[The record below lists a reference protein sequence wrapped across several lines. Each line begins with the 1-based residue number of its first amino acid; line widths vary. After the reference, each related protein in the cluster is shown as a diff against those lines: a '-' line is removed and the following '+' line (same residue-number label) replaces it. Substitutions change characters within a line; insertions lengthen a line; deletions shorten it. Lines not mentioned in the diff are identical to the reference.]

1 MWHRWVSWLK
11 GAGLA
16 TAALLLAPPVLAGGG
31 GGTYHS
37 TSRVVARSGPAPA
50 PSVVAPAVARP
61 VSVVVTIPPQPA
73 KKPVYV
79 NLRGPDGEARR
90 FLVEGG
96 RAAIQYRQLVL
107 RPGQSVTIRWVAA
120 K

>member
-1 MWHRWVSWLK
+1 MSYRRAPCLK

-16 TAALLLAPPVLAGGG
+16 AAALLLAPPVLAGGG

-37 TSRVVARSGPAPA
+37 TSQVVARPAPA
-50 PSVVAPAVARP
+50 PSVVAPALARP
-61 VSVVVTIPPQPA
+61 VSVVVTISPQPA

-79 NLRGPDGEARR
+79 NLRGPDGEVRR
-90 FLVEGG
+90 FLLEGG
-96 RAAIQYRQLVL
+96 RAAIQDRQLAL
-107 RPGQSVTIRWVAA
+107 RPGQWVTISWVAA

>member
-1 MWHRWVSWLK
+1 MSYRRVPCLK

-16 TAALLLAPPVLAGGG
+16 AAALLLAPPVLAGGG

-37 TSRVVARSGPAPA
+37 ARQVVARPAPA
-50 PSVVAPAVARP
+50 VVAPALARP

-79 NLRGPDGEARR
+79 TLRGPDGEVRR
-90 FLVEGG
+90 FLLEGG
-96 RAAIQYRQLVL
+96 RAAIQYRQVVL